1 MIRKLLIGAFVAFI
15 FGVTSFGIGP
25 HPASA
30 KVDENVVIEI
40 PPRNFGDN
48 PCEPGIYPVTLSG
61 FRHQVIKT
69 QNGET
74 TTHWNTHLSGE
85 DTKGVKYEIN
95 FQIDFDGLP
104 VAGTPWRL
112 VQHAQSQGPVSNR
125 MLTVEG
131 LYLMPPT
138 TFDSVCRG

>member
-1 MIRKLLIGAFVAFI
+1 MLRKLLVGGFAALTLGIVSVVAE
-15 FGVTSFGIGP
+15 SQ
-25 HPASA
+25 PASA
-30 KVDENVVIEI
+30 AVDGNIVIEI
-40 PPRNFGDN
+40 PPANFGDN
-48 PCEPGIYPVTLSG
+48 PCEPGNYPVTLSG

-69 QNGET
+69 QDGVT
-74 TTHWNTHLSGE
+74 TTHWNTHLTGE

-112 VQHAQSQGPVSNR
+112 VQHAQSQGSVSNR

-131 LYLMPPT
+131 LYLNPPT
-138 TFDSVCRG
+138 TFDSICRG